1 MGLLD
6 PRYFVLNAGNLPSDM
21 LRGGG
26 DFPARLRYPGCP
38 MASLALGPDTRTR
51 PHAPSRGAGELID
64 ARAVAADLEQFA
76 KAYTGGEREL
86 LRALA
91 QRLKSALNDGRAKA
105 EELLL
110 KDRHGRR
117 CAERLCRMEDEVI
130 RILFEFATKHLYPSQ
145 NPSEAEHMA
154 VVATGGYG
162 RGLQAPGSDIDLLFL
177 LPYKQTAWG
186 ESIAEAILYCLWDTG
201 LKVGHATRSV
211 DECIRQAKADMTI
224 RTAILEARF
233 LLGERK
239 LYDELVT
246 RFDKEV
252 VRNTAAE
259 FVAAKLAER
268 EDRVRRSGQS
278 RYLVEPN
285 VKDGKGGL
293 RDLHTLFW
301 IAKYVYRVHEPDELI
316 KRGVF
321 DKQEYQRF
329 QRCEDFLWSVRCHM
343 HFLTGRSE
351 ERLSFDIQRDI
362 AQRLGY
368 TEHPGQQDVERFM
381 KHYFLVAKDVG
392 DLTAILCAELED
404 SHAKSV
410 PVLSRMM
417 AKLRPVKRA
426 KLAESD
432 DFIVDKN
439 RLRLAH
445 ANAFKHDPVNLIRI
459 FHLAQKHN
467 LAFHPDAMRALTRA
481 LDLIDAELREND
493 EANRLFLEIL
503 TSRNDPETVL
513 RRMNEAG
520 VLGRFVPAFGKVV
533 AMMQFNMYHHY
544 TVDEHL
550 LRCIG
555 VLAEIE
561 RGASSDMPLAN
572 DLIQKLLPGHRE
584 IIYVT
589 LFLHDIAKGRLED
602 HSIAGARVARRF
614 CPRFGFSAADTEL
627 IAWLV
632 ENHLVMSTVA
642 QSRDLSDRKTIEN
655 FAAVVQSAERLKLL
669 AILTAA
675 DIRAVGP
682 GVWNGWKAQLLRTL
696 YYETEP
702 VLTGGFSEV
711 NRAQRV
717 ASAQAEFRAAL
728 KDWPPERLEAYI
740 AKHYPAYWLKVDLPH
755 KLQHARFVRA
765 AQNDNKNLATTIA
778 FDSERAVTELTVLA
792 PDHPWLLSII
802 AGACAMAGAN
812 IVDAQ
817 IYTTTDGMALDTISL
832 SREFDRDEDEQ
843 RRANRI
849 AESIEKALRGELRL
863 PDLISKRAA
872 PKGRLRAFALEPSVT
887 INNQWSHRYTMVE
900 VTGLDRT
907 GLLYEMTTTL
917 SKLNL
922 NIASA
927 HVATFGERV
936 VDVFYV
942 TDLMGAQIGSPTR
955 QAAIKRAL
963 IAVFASGES
972 DGKPTRAAD

>member
-1 MGLLD
+1 
-6 PRYFVLNAGNLPSDM
+6 
-21 LRGGG
+21 
-26 DFPARLRYPGCP
+26 
-38 MASLALGPDTRTR
+38 MASLAVDSLTRAR
-51 PHAPSRGAGELID
+51 PESPPRPAGELID
-64 ARAVAADLEQFA
+64 AKAITADLEKIA
-76 KAYTGGEREL
+76 KVHAGNDRDMRT
-86 LRALA
+86 ALA
-91 QRLKSALNDGRAKA
+91 KRLKEALIEGRAKA
-105 EELLL
+105 EHLLL

-117 CAERLCRMEDEVI
+117 CAERLCRMEDEII
-130 RILFEFATKHLYPSQ
+130 RILYEFTRKHLYPSQ
-145 NPSEAEHMA
+145 NPSDSEHMA
-154 VVATGGYG
+154 VIATGGYG

-186 ESIAEAILYCLWDTG
+186 EQIAEAILYCLWDTG

-233 LLGERK
+233 LLGDKK
-239 LYDELVT
+239 LFDELIT
-246 RFDKEV
+246 RFDNDV
-252 VRNTAAE
+252 VRNTAAQ

-268 EDRVRRSGQS
+268 EERIRRSGQS

-301 IAKYVYRVHEPDELI
+301 IAKYVYRVREPDELM

-321 DKQEYQRF
+321 DKHEYQLF
-329 QRCEDFLWSVRCHM
+329 LRCEDFLWAVRCHM
-343 HFLTGRSE
+343 HFVTGRAE
-351 ERLSFDIQRDI
+351 ERLGFDIQREI
-362 AQRLGY
+362 ALRLGY
-368 TEHPGQQDVERFM
+368 TAHPGQKDVERFM
-381 KHYFLVAKDVG
+381 KHYFLIAKDVG
-392 DLTAILCAELED
+392 DLTAIVCAQLED
-404 SHAKSV
+404 DQNKTV
-410 PVLSRMM
+410 PVLSRVM
-417 AKLRPVKRA
+417 AKFRMVKR
-426 KLAESD
+426 KTLTETE

-439 RLRLAH
+439 RIRLAQ
-445 ANAFKHDPVNLIRI
+445 ANVFKRDPVNLIRI
-459 FHLAQKHN
+459 FQLAQKHN
-467 LAFHPDAMRALTRA
+467 LAFHPDAMRAMTRS
-481 LDLIDAELREND
+481 LELIDAKLRENK
-493 EANRLFLEIL
+493 EANKLFLEIL
-503 TSRNDPETVL
+503 TSKNDPETVL

-520 VLGRFVPAFGKVV
+520 VLGRFVPAFGKIV

-555 VLAEIE
+555 ILSDIE
-561 RGASSDMPLAN
+561 AGRDPETPLAHE
-572 DLIQKLLPGHRE
+572 LFQKLLPGHRTV
-584 IIYVT
+584 IYVT
-589 LFLHDIAKGRLED
+589 LFLHDIAKGRIED
-602 HSIAGARVARRF
+602 HSIAGARVARRL
-614 CPRFGFSAADTEL
+614 CPRFGLSAKDTETV
-627 IAWLV
+627 AWLI
-632 ENHLVMSTVA
+632 ENHLVMSSVA

-669 AILTAA
+669 TILTTA
-675 DIRAVGP
+675 DIRGVGP

-717 ASAQAEFRAAL
+717 ALAQDEFRKTL
-728 KDWPPERLEAYI
+728 RHWPAERLDAYI
-740 AKHYPAYWLKVDLPH
+740 ARLYPAYWLKVDLQH
-755 KLQHARFVRA
+755 KVEHAHFVIA
-765 AQNDNKNLATTIA
+765 AEDAGKTLATTVG
-778 FDSERAVTELTVLA
+778 FQGGAVTELTVLA

-817 IYTTTDGMALDTISL
+817 IYTTTDGLALDTISL
-832 SREFDRDEDEQ
+832 SREFERDEDEQ

-849 AESIEKALRGELRL
+849 ADSIEKALRGELRL
-863 PDLISKRAA
+863 PESLGTRAA
-872 PKGRLRAFALEPSVT
+872 PKGRIKAFALEPSVS
-887 INNQWSHRYTMVE
+887 ISNQWSHRYTMME

-936 VDVFYV
+936 VDVFYI
-942 TDLMGAQIGSPTR
+942 TDLMGAQITAPTR
-955 QAAIKRAL
+955 QAAIKRAMIPL
-963 IAVFASGES
+963 FAPES
-972 DGKPTRAAD
+972 AAKGKSKSAASA

>member
-1 MGLLD
+1 
-6 PRYFVLNAGNLPSDM
+6 
-21 LRGGG
+21 
-26 DFPARLRYPGCP
+26 
-38 MASLALGPDTRTR
+38 MASLALEQDTR
-51 PHAPSRGAGELID
+51 APSAPPSKASSELID
-64 ARAVAADLEQFA
+64 SRAAAADLEKLA
-76 KAYTGGEREL
+76 KSHKGNDVEL
-86 LRALA
+86 RSELA
-91 QRLKSALNDGRAKA
+91 QRLKAALIEGRAKA
-105 EELLL
+105 EQLLL

-117 CAERLCRMEDEVI
+117 CAERLCKLEDEII
-130 RILFEFATKHLYPSQ
+130 RLLFEFARKHLYPSE

-154 VVATGGYG
+154 VIATGGYG

-233 LLGERK
+233 LLGDKK
-239 LYDELVT
+239 LFDELQT

-252 VRNTAAE
+252 VRNTAPQ

-268 EDRVRRSGQS
+268 EDRVRRTGQS

-301 IAKYVYRVHEPDELI
+301 IAKYVYRVREPDELI

-321 DKQEYQRF
+321 DKPEYQRF
-329 QRCEDFLWSVRCHM
+329 RACEDFLWSVRCHM
-343 HFLTGRSE
+343 HFVTGRAE
-351 ERLSFDIQRDI
+351 ERLSFDIQREI
-362 AQRLGY
+362 AVRLGY

-381 KHYFLVAKDVG
+381 KHYFLIAKDVG

-410 PVLSRMM
+410 PVLSRVM
-417 AKLRPVKRA
+417 AKFRPVKRR

-439 RLRLAH
+439 RINVAS
-445 ANAFKHDPVNLIRI
+445 AGIFKRDPVNLIRI

-467 LAFHPDAMRALTRA
+467 LAFHPDAMRAITRS
-481 LDLIDAELREND
+481 LKLIDGKLRED
-493 EANRLFLEIL
+493 EEANQLFLEIL
-503 TSRNDPETVL
+503 TSKNDPETVL

-520 VLGRFVPAFGKVV
+520 VLGHFVPAFGKVV

-555 VLAEIE
+555 MLTEIE
-561 RGASSDMPLAN
+561 RDGGETPLASE
-572 DLIQKLLPGHRE
+572 LFHKLLPGNRTV
-584 IIYVT
+584 IYVT
-589 LFLHDIAKGRLED
+589 MFLHDIAKGRLED

-614 CPRFGFSAADTEL
+614 CPRLGFSATDTDTV
-627 IAWLV
+627 AWLI
-632 ENHLVMSTVA
+632 EQHLTMSSVA

-669 AILTAA
+669 TILTTA

-702 VLTGGFSEV
+702 VLTGGFSEI

-717 ASAQAEFRAAL
+717 AMAQAEFREAI
-728 KDWPPERLEAYI
+728 KDWPRERLETYI
-740 AKHYPAYWLKVDLPH
+740 AHLYPAYWLKVDLPH
-755 KLQHARFVRA
+755 KIEHAKFVRVA
-765 AQNDNKNLATTIA
+765 EDAGKSLATTIA
-778 FDSERAVTELTVLA
+778 FDAGRAVTELTVLA

-817 IYTTTDGMALDTISL
+817 IFTTTDGRALDTISL
-832 SREFDRDEDEQ
+832 SREFERDEDEK
-843 RRANRI
+843 RRADRI
-849 AESIEKALRGELRL
+849 ADSIEKALRGELRL
-863 PDLISKRAA
+863 PDTVGTRAA
-872 PKGRLRAFALEPSVT
+872 PKGRIKAFALEPTVVV
-887 INNQWSHRYTMVE
+887 NNQWSHRYTMVE
-900 VTGLDRT
+900 ITGLDRT
-907 GLLYEMTTTL
+907 GLLYEMTATL

-942 TDLMGAQIGSPTR
+942 TDLMGAQITSPTR
-955 QAAIKRAL
+955 QAAIKRAM
-963 IAVFASGES
+963 IALFAGLEAEAKSRAKS
-972 DGKPTRAAD
+972 DAKA